1 MTPKN
6 MYVLEVFKSV
16 GKKNAT
22 YSYKF
27 LLEAESPK
35 EAIEEFKERTPEY
48 ERKDLKRI
56 IIREVI
62 YNGPRYTKEF

>member
-35 EAIEEFKERTPEY
+35 EAIEEFKKRTPEY

-62 YNGPRYTKEF
+62 YNGPRYTTEF

>member
-35 EAIEEFKERTPEY
+35 EAIEEFKKRTPEY
-48 ERKDLKRI
+48 EKRDLKRI

-62 YNGPRYTKEF
+62 YNGPRYTKDF

>member
-6 MYVLEVFKSV
+6 MYVVEVFMSV

-35 EAIEEFKERTPEY
+35 EAIEEFKERTSEH
-48 ERKDLKRI
+48 ERK
-56 IIREVI
+56 EA
-62 YNGPRYTKEF
+62 

>member
-35 EAIEEFKERTPEY
+35 EAIEEFKKRTPEY

>member
-6 MYVLEVFKSV
+6 MYVFEVFMSV

-35 EAIEEFKERTPEY
+35 EAIEEFKERTSEH
-48 ERKDLKRI
+48 ERKGLKRI
-56 IIREVI
+56 IIGEVI
-62 YNGPRYTKEF
+62 YNGPRYTKDF

>member
-1 MTPKN
+1 MAPKN

-35 EAIEEFKERTPEY
+35 EAIEEFKKRTPEY